1 MSPPP
6 FPFTMH
12 PNRRFDIYLTDSQL
26 SVLSAFEVSQV
37 VDGGQSYFVLL
48 KKGTA
53 SVVVVKSGNIGNQV
67 GLRWANGEG
76 YASLGIPESGLPP
89 SKA

>member
-26 SVLSAFEVSQV
+26 SILSAFEVSQIEK
-37 VDGGQSYFVLL
+37 DGPSYLFLL
-48 KKGTA
+48 KLSTA
-53 SVVVVKSGNIGNQV
+53 SVVVVRSGNTGSKV
-67 GLRWANGEG
+67 GLFWANGEG
-76 YASLGIPESGLPP
+76 YASLGIPESDLPP
-89 SKA
+89 TKA

>member
-12 PNRRFDIYLTDSQL
+12 PNRRFDINLTDSQL
-26 SVLSAFEVSQV
+26 SILSAFEVSQSV
-37 VDGGQSYFVLL
+37 KDGPSFLFLL

-53 SVVVVKSGNIGNQV
+53 SVVVLKSGNIGNQV
-67 GLRWANGEG
+67 GLEWANGEG
-76 YASLGIPESGLPP
+76 YASLGIPESDLPP